1 MIEQI
6 LDVCHL
12 MSSSPSMN
20 CANARRNC
28 PLDGMSSPLVGS
40 SINSVV
46 TPDDRANDR
55 KAFLR

>member
-12 MSSSPSMN
+12 MSRN